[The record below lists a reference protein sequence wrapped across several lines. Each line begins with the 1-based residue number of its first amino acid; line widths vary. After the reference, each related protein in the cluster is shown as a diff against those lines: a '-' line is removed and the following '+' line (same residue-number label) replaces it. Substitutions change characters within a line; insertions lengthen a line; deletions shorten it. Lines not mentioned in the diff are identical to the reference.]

1 MTILH
6 KLARPAYRTV
16 HCVLLAFATLTVS
29 CAGVA
34 LAGPIRSVGVLKFV
48 NADTLV
54 MADWRAGEIHALHL
68 STVASVAPTPFNL
81 KNVSSPIA
89 AALRTVPDNL
99 RFEDMA
105 FRPGSELAY
114 ITLSVIR
121 GSGIPRPA
129 LVAVDATGKV
139 NVVDLARTPRTSAQI
154 KDEPAPDE
162 ELWHMPEATY
172 TVTDMVFNAGKLYV
186 AGLSNATFASTLRVY
201 DFPFT
206 GDETAT
212 SIEMYHAVHNQIET
226 HAPIRKMTI
235 LNLNGEPTLL
245 AAYTCTPLV
254 TVPLKDLKDGAHVRG
269 KTIGE
274 LGWGSMPVSMVSL
287 DYGQGQMVLL
297 ANSHKA
303 ADLLSVAAIAKAAA
317 APGLTTPIK
326 WPSEPLLGVRST
338 YIPMPGIAQLDTQ
351 DDKFLGVLRRDEAS
365 GVMELVSLHKGL
377 FLRLSDFVNEYDFE
391 DFKYGPNDPWRSV
404 HQMLRTE
411 EGFPDLAARA
421 AR

>member
-1 MTILH
+1 M
-6 KLARPAYRTV
+6 
-16 HCVLLAFATLTVS
+16 
-29 CAGVA
+29 
-34 LAGPIRSVGVLKFV
+34 
-48 NADTLV
+48 
-54 MADWRAGEIHALHL
+54 
-68 STVASVAPTPFNL
+68 
-81 KNVSSPIA
+81 
-89 AALRTVPDNL
+89 
-99 RFEDMA
+99 
-105 FRPGSELAY
+105 
-114 ITLSVIR
+114 
-121 GSGIPRPA
+121 
-129 LVAVDATGKV
+129 
-139 NVVDLARTPRTSAQI
+139 
-154 KDEPAPDE
+154 
-162 ELWHMPEATY
+162 
-172 TVTDMVFNAGKLYV
+172 
-186 AGLSNATFASTLRVY
+186 
-201 DFPFT
+201 
-206 GDETAT
+206 
-212 SIEMYHAVHNQIET
+212 
-226 HAPIRKMTI
+226 
-235 LNLNGEPTLL
+235 
-245 AAYTCTPLV
+245 
-254 TVPLKDLKDGAHVRG
+254 
-269 KTIGE
+269 
-274 LGWGSMPVSMVSL
+274 SMVSL